1 MPGSVSKVTL
11 ETGQE
16 SRVRDSFQT
25 GPDREQE
32 ALLGGGVG
40 VDSLLR
46 QAQRVFQQV

>member
-1 MPGSVSKVTL
+1 ML

-16 SRVRDSFQT
+16 SRVRDSFQI

-40 VDSLLR
+40 VDSLLC